1 METRKKRRRKRNSS
15 SDIDNYIPTDP
26 MRYDTFIKDDIFT
39 YNNAHDDN
47 ICISNGTFTK
57 NWDSFNN
64 THLDVEVQHDDF
76 VQQPLTRNHVYNI
89 SDNIPTNFNIQAPVF
104 TTKYVT
110 DKIQNVHLIN
120 KEKTPVV
127 IDINNEKQPFPDDD
141 INNEKQPITIDINK
155 EKTPVPDDINKEKTP
170 VPDDINKEK
179 TPVTID
185 INKEDSDTELE
196 IKTPPYCSLL

>member
-15 SDIDNYIPTDP
+15 SDIDNSIPTNP

-64 THLDVEVQHDDF
+64 THLDAEVQHDDF
-76 VQQPLTRNHVYNI
+76 VQQPPTRNHVYNI

-110 DKIQNVHLIN
+110 DEI
-120 KEKTPVV
+120 
-127 IDINNEKQPFPDDD
+127 
-141 INNEKQPITIDINK
+141 QPIPN
-155 EKTPVPDDINKEKTP
+155 
-170 VPDDINKEK
+170 DINKEK
-179 TPVTID
+179 TPVTIDINKETQSSVDYINKEKQPVDDNDINKETQSVVDDINKEKQPVDDDD